1 LERKAGKKIE
11 FGFMENKTK
20 KTLPDL
26 MKEKDKRNVAI
37 DRVGISELKVPLRFK
52 KPNGKIYS
60 TVGKFEMYV
69 NLNSDERGTH
79 MSRFSILL
87 NDFLSNEDNC
97 LDSES
102 IESLTREMKK
112 YLESSEAFINVEFD
126 YFREVKAPVTSIVGV
141 APYSVGYKS
150 SFDKDDKFSLKTWV
164 KVTGQ
169 TCCPC
174 SKEIS
179 DYDPNSGK
187 GKGAHSQHGHIFIE
201 VENMQNKNVSLGSL
215 IDLAEKSLSAPSYPI
230 LKRQDE
236 REATISA
243 YENPCFVEDVIR
255 GCATRLRK
263 MGNIRGFSVEVVN
276 DEVIHFHKAKAFL
289 QENLN

>member
-1 LERKAGKKIE
+1 
-11 FGFMENKTK
+11 MENKIK

-26 MKEKDKRNVAI
+26 MKEKDSRNVSI
-37 DRVGISELKVPLRFK
+37 DRVGISELKVPLRVK
-52 KPNGKIYS
+52 KSNGKIHS
-60 TVGKFEMYV
+60 TVAKFEMCV
-69 NLNSDERGTH
+69 SLSSDDRGTH

-87 NDFLSNEDNC
+87 NDFLSNEDNF
-97 LDSES
+97 LNFKS
-102 IESLTREMKK
+102 IESLTRKMKK
-112 YLESSEAFINVEFD
+112 YLESTDAFINVEFD
-126 YFREVKAPVTSIVGV
+126 YFKEVKAPVTSILGV
-141 APYSVGYKS
+141 APFSAGYKS
-150 SFDKDDKFSLKTWV
+150 SFDKDNKFSLRTWV

-179 DYDPNSGK
+179 DYDPVSK
-187 GKGAHSQHGHIFIE
+187 RGKGAHSQHGHIFIE
-201 VENMQNKNVSLGSL
+201 VENKKNENVSFSSL

-236 REATISA
+236 RIATISA

-263 MGNIRGFSVEVVN
+263 MKNIKSFSLEVIN

-289 QENLN
+289 KEVLD

>member
-1 LERKAGKKIE
+1 MKKV
-11 FGFMENKTK
+11 
-20 KTLPDL
+20 LPDL
-26 MKEKDKRNVAI
+26 MKEKDSRNVAI
-37 DRVGISELKVPLRFK
+37 NRVGISELKVPLRLK
-52 KPNGKIYS
+52 KPNGKIQS
-60 TVGKFEMYV
+60 TVAKFEMYV
-69 NLNSDERGTH
+69 NLNSDDRGTH

-87 NDFLSNEDNC
+87 NDFLANEDNY
-97 LDSES
+97 LNFRSV
-102 IESLTREMKK
+102 ESLTKEMKK
-112 YLESSEAFINVEFD
+112 YLESSKSFINVEFD
-126 YFREVKAPVTSIVGV
+126 YFKEVKAPVTSIVGI
-141 APYSVGYKS
+141 APYLVGYQS
-150 SFDKDDKFSLKTWV
+150 SFDQNDKFSLKTWV
-164 KVTGQ
+164 RVTGQ

-179 DYDPNSGK
+179 DYDTVSGK

-201 VENMQNKNVSLGSL
+201 VENKEKEDVSFDSL

-263 MGNIRGFSVEVVN
+263 MDNIKKFSLEVVN
-276 DEVIHFHKAKAFL
+276 DEVIHFHKAKASL
-289 QENLN
+289 QESLD